1 MTGIE
6 RGSFRS
12 MAQDLNG
19 TGIGGALF
27 EALIHEWY
35 SEHGEFDDLTIDSAE
50 DLRDYIDRAVGHS
63 ALAGDVVFAVATR
76 LGDGSIRA
84 LSKSFASRGEAE
96 QELAVLLGDDYYRD
110 QRPFVATS
118 WKPQWFPTG
127 CDDVAQTP
135 ALAAL
140 KGNP

>member
-1 MTGIE
+1 
-6 RGSFRS
+6 
-12 MAQDLNG
+12 MAQDQNV

-27 EALIHEWY
+27 EALIEEWY
-35 SEHGEFDDLTIDSAE
+35 SDHGGFDDLTIDSAE
-50 DLRDYIDRAVGHS
+50 DLREYVDRAVGRS
-63 ALAGDVVFAVATR
+63 GLFGNVVFAVATR

-84 LSKSFASRGEAE
+84 LSKSFGTRGEAE
-96 QELAVLLGDDYYRD
+96 HELAVLMGDDYYRD

-140 KGNP
+140 KRNP

>member
-1 MTGIE
+1 
-6 RGSFRS
+6 

-50 DLRDYIDRAVGHS
+50 DLRDYIDRAVVHS
-63 ALAGDVVFAVATR
+63 ALAGDAVFAVATR

-84 LSKSFASRGEAE
+84 LSKSFASRGEAG
-96 QELAVLLGDDYYRD
+96 QELAAPSRPEARSCWATITTATNGRSSLRAGSRSGSQPDATMSLRRPHLLR
-110 QRPFVATS
+110 
-118 WKPQWFPTG
+118 
-127 CDDVAQTP
+127 
-135 ALAAL
+135 
-140 KGNP
+140 